1 MAARVA
7 GQAPANPAA
16 CRSEHGALLG
26 PVARP
31 RIVTPIP
38 ELVLQHRTPQAPVGH
53 VPDRFAVGLEPDVE
67 DPAPGLFRRRA
78 CIRAMRGPVRLQS
91 RQRQAPTFPF
101 PSPWPP
107 GIGGR
112 TGWGKWWSY
121 GVLSRVPV

>member
-1 MAARVA
+1 MAARIA

-78 CIRAMRGPVRLQS
+78 CIHAMRGLVRSEEHTSEIQS
-91 RQRQAPTFPF
+91 LMRN
-101 PSPWPP
+101 
-107 GIGGR
+107 
-112 TGWGKWWSY
+112 SY
-121 GVLSRVPV
+121 AGFCLK